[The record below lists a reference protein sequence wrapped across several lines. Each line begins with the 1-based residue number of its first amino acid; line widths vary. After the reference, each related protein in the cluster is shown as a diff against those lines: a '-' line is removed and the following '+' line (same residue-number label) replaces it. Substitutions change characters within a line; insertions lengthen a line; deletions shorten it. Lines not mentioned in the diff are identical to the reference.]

1 MKLQSTVR
9 HEFSKNLQK
18 RPFMFKQLL
27 FTGYY
32 AKKKME
38 YESTTISC
46 KTQNYKQRPHNLYT
60 EKSTG
65 CH

>member
-38 YESTTISC
+38 YESTTIPVKHKIIS
-46 KTQNYKQRPHNLYT
+46 RGPHNLYT

-65 CH
+65 SH

>member
-32 AKKKME
+32 AKKKKME
-38 YESTTISC
+38 YESTAISC
-46 KTQNYKQRPHNLYT
+46 KTQNYKHNLYT

-65 CH
+65 SH

>member
-1 MKLQSTVR
+1 
-9 HEFSKNLQK
+9 
-18 RPFMFKQLL
+18 MFKQLL

-38 YESTTISC
+38 YESMTISC

-65 CH
+65 SH